1 MPKNLFYYRLRT
13 LVVISLLWLAFG
25 IVFYFNLIKPSNDL
39 GVRVSIYQ
47 FSFTFGL
54 IGLIITSILIFY
66 LKPAFH
72 HYPVWV
78 STLMKLFIIAAL
90 FFVIVFIL
98 LMIYFFVHYR
108 NTLEHYFHSF
118 FTKIVYTNTFSNFI
132 VDLAV
137 MTMVSIISLEIT
149 DKYGPGMFW
158 SMLSGEYLKPKIE
171 NRIFIFLDINES
183 TSIAEQLGHEVY
195 FRMLRDF
202 FNDVTIA
209 VLANEG
215 AIYQYV
221 GDEIV
226 VSWLN
231 TPDNKIRS
239 LKFIRNTFFLLE
251 RKSKRYLRHYG
262 ISPSF
267 KAGIHAGEVTA
278 GFIGIVKRELI
289 YCGDTINTASRI
301 RSMCNELNES
311 FVMSEDFMAGF
322 QQLPGYEIQKI
333 GTIEIKGRS
342 EPVKLFSLKL
352 ES

>member
-183 TSIAEQLGHEVY
+183 TSIAEQLGH
-195 FRMLRDF
+195 
-202 FNDVTIA
+202 
-209 VLANEG
+209 
-215 AIYQYV
+215 
-221 GDEIV
+221 
-226 VSWLN
+226 
-231 TPDNKIRS
+231 
-239 LKFIRNTFFLLE
+239 
-251 RKSKRYLRHYG
+251 
-262 ISPSF
+262 
-267 KAGIHAGEVTA
+267 
-278 GFIGIVKRELI
+278 
-289 YCGDTINTASRI
+289 
-301 RSMCNELNES
+301 
-311 FVMSEDFMAGF
+311 
-322 QQLPGYEIQKI
+322 
-333 GTIEIKGRS
+333 
-342 EPVKLFSLKL
+342 
-352 ES
+352 